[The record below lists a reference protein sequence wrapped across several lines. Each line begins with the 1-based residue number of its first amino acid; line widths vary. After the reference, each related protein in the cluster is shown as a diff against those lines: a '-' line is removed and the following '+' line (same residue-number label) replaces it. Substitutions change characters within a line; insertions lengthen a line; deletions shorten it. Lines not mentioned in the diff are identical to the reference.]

1 MSKNKLSKSDIKTL
15 KKFITYLDN
24 DFEFIS
30 NNLHALDKQLNTALK
45 QSYEQYIGHYNYF
58 KEYRFSPLKTN
69 TNILGYKKSSK
80 ETAYTQ
86 LLGHILK
93 YSEFRDYLFKSIL
106 FLLNIDDD
114 YTLKDAECE
123 ARLQDGS
130 LDRVDVLC
138 ICNENEDEKNELI
151 IEAKIKSKE
160 GKDQTKRYYEAKKDK
175 AFAFIY
181 LTVDATSP
189 ECNEFQN
196 ITWLDLAAAFYAGY
210 NSYKF
215 IKTDEKDWHTIDFS
229 KIEDCND
236 GIFFQMWI
244 SNILTYLYGLED
256 IENLKRNDYEMYILS
271 ARFMEKYEEIM
282 EAIND

>member
-1 MSKNKLSKSDIKTL
+1 M
-15 KKFITYLDN
+15 
-24 DFEFIS
+24 E
-30 NNLHALDKQLNTALK
+30 
-45 QSYEQYIGHYNYF
+45 
-58 KEYRFSPLKTN
+58 
-69 TNILGYKKSSK
+69 
-80 ETAYTQ
+80 
-86 LLGHILK
+86 
-93 YSEFRDYLFKSIL
+93 SEFRDKLFKSIL
-106 FLLNIDDD
+106 FLLKNKDE
-114 YTLKDAECE
+114 YTLKKAECE
-123 ARLQDGS
+123 VVLPNDKS
-130 LDRVDVLC
+130 CRVDVLC
-138 ICNENEDEKNELI
+138 TCNESKDKKNELV
-151 IEAKIKSKE
+151 IEAKITSKE
-160 GKDQTKRYYEAKKDK
+160 GKDQTERYYEAKKDK